1 MRQSEKGWKR
11 TFLARTGQE
20 IGASLIVGI
29 MNKVPTAPLLFAVIP
44 VAYTRAPVV
53 ASLYQGFFVAV
64 VAVVVIARNPSAL
77 PFIARRGFCP
87 FREIRKI
94 HFASAPYC

>member
-1 MRQSEKGWKR
+1 MKKINDNEKEKRSKGGNDRVRQSEKGWKR

-53 ASLYQGFFVAV
+53 ASLYQAV
-64 VAVVVIARNPSAL
+64 SSSLSLPSSLSPVIL
-77 PFIARRGFCP
+77 RRCL
-87 FREIRKI
+87 
-94 HFASAPYC
+94 S